1 MLISNEKLKEII
13 SKLDLVPDK
22 GLNEAFNFA
31 QKNNLG
37 LSEVLIDQ
45 DLLSDEHL
53 GQIISDELGFEYV
66 NVKPETIK
74 DDILRLVPAITA
86 RHQKII
92 VFDRDK
98 NGIKVAMANP
108 KDLKVIDFLRKKTG
122 EKVLVYYAT
131 PANIDNALVAYQKGI
146 QKELS
151 EIIRENISEAEKG
164 SKAAEDV
171 PIIKIVDSLIEY
183 AYQNHASDVHIEP
196 EEDKTVVR
204 FRIDGI
210 LHDVIVLPKIIHE
223 LVTTRIKILS
233 KLRTDEHRAAQD
245 GKIRTKIQDIKIDVR
260 VSILPVLEGEKIV
273 MRLLSEKSRQYGLED
288 LGLAGKDLIKV
299 KNEYAKPYGMIL
311 ATGPTGCGK
320 TTTMYAILKI
330 LNRREVNISTI
341 EDPVEYDIEGVNQI
355 QVNAK
360 TNLTFANGLRSILR
374 QDPDIIMVGE
384 IRDQETAGIA
394 INSAMTGHLVLS
406 TVHANDSATVMPRF
420 VEMGIEPFLIASTVN
435 IVIAQRLVR
444 KICRQCIVSET
455 YTLSQLKEK
464 YSADLIN
471 HHFNKG
477 EKSIRLYHGK
487 GCDVCNHTGY
497 SGRIGIYEILEVTS
511 EIKQLIMKQANADQ
525 IRSEAQAA
533 GMTTMIQDGIGKVL
547 SGITTLE
554 EVLRATRE

>member
-183 AYQNHASDVHIEP
+183 TYQNHASDVHIEP

-497 SGRIGIYEILEVTS
+497 SGRIGIYEILEVTP